1 MIQGFIISAITF
13 LIIMVLFHVVKDVIL
28 GDYQVTKGQRAKVN
42 KRWYISTAIGLVI
55 LYMLYGCTSETEIC
69 NKGEP
74 SIAVT
79 CTEIYQP
86 IRAPDGTVYPN
97 SCYAERDG
105 WDNECL
111 VLQPIYD

>member
-1 MIQGFIISAITF
+1 MSQSFITSAITF

-28 GDYQVTKGQRAKVN
+28 GNYEITKGQRAKVN
-42 KRWYISTAIGLVI
+42 KRWLISTAIGLVV
-55 LYMLYGCTSETEIC
+55 LYMLYGCTTEIEIC

-74 SIAVT
+74 QIGVV

-86 IRAPDGTVYPN
+86 VITADGSLYPN

-105 WDNECL
+105 WSNDCL
-111 VLQPIYD
+111 TLQPIYD